1 MHATNEAGWHNPNMI
16 NHRKHPA
23 NKSQTG
29 WSMFVHVSKSHHSGG
44 QSVFHVR
51 PISLSTSQGLNMSM
65 SLFVQLPQVRQY
77 PPRHC
82 AVVFPI
88 PFSTVVQTLFAA
100 SSNIGLGCTQRP
112 LDRSKPNHRMEQKWR
127 EQPRSKKCIV
137 MVIRYLTRKIPAPT
151 SQKIL
156 KIHCHLD
163 AKMELVSGLGL

>member
-1 MHATNEAGWHNPNMI
+1 MGGIFQILEQVRTDPDGYGIFCKGKAHLSKEGKKEIKGMHATNEAGWQNPNI
-16 NHRKHPA
+16 FNHEKHPA

-100 SSNIGLGCTQRP
+100 SSNIGLGCT
-112 LDRSKPNHRMEQKWR
+112 
-127 EQPRSKKCIV
+127 
-137 MVIRYLTRKIPAPT
+137 
-151 SQKIL
+151 
-156 KIHCHLD
+156 
-163 AKMELVSGLGL
+163 